1 MNKKLLLTLAITLS
15 VLAFSQNISFET
27 SEGYTIG
34 NLTGQQ
40 SWARWGGITN
50 NNSKVIN
57 TTATAGSN
65 SVNVISNSSGT
76 SGGITKNVSGFTK
89 TEYSFDYKTSAVGSS
104 EYHMVV
110 QDLDDNIV
118 GGFNIEPSQG
128 GLLVYN
134 GVIDD
139 GVATSVNISA
149 NTWYNFKL
157 IANLATHTV
166 TYYLNNILLGSQPI
180 SNSVMGFNVLNF
192 VYDNEGSGFTMDNIK
207 ILNAD
212 LLSTSENN
220 YNDKIDVYPNP
231 TSDFI
236 NIKIKEVVKSIE
248 IFDLSGK
255 LILKDVS
262 GKKEISISHLQN
274 GSYILKVNTKESA
287 YTKKFIKN

>member
-1 MNKKLLLTLAITLS
+1 MDKKLLLIFAITLS
-15 VLAFSQNISFET
+15 LFAFSQNISFET
-27 SEGYTIG
+27 SEGYTLG
-34 NLTGQQ
+34 NLPGQQ
-40 SWARWGGITN
+40 GWSRWGGVTT
-50 NNSKVIN
+50 SSAKVIN
-57 TTATAGSN
+57 TTASIGSN
-65 SVNVISNSSGT
+65 SVTVTSNSSGT
-76 SGGITKNVSGFTK
+76 SGGVTKSISGFTK
-89 TEYSFDYKTSAVGSS
+89 TEYSFDYKISAVGSS